1 MNGQHNTRVAAIY
14 PPSAQKMIVVRLGP
28 TMLRT
33 CFSSTVHAC
42 RHDSTSSGSLSATV
56 SFQEYMSTPATVQGQ
71 RQGGKDERG
80 ASEYLMSN
88 RLKNLVAASYET
100 FG

>member
-14 PPSAQKMIVVRLGP
+14 PPSAQKMMVVRTG
-28 TMLRT
+28 RT

-42 RHDSTSSGSLSATV
+42 RHDSTSSGRLSATV

-80 ASEYLMSN
+80 ASECVLDVEPVEELGGCRVRN
-88 RLKNLVAASYET
+88 FWVN
-100 FG
+100 

>member
-1 MNGQHNTRVAAIY
+1 
-14 PPSAQKMIVVRLGP
+14 
-28 TMLRT
+28 
-33 CFSSTVHAC
+33 
-42 RHDSTSSGSLSATV
+42 LSATV

-80 ASEYLMSN
+80 ASSLYLMSN